1 VFDVRRDAVPRRST
15 LALDVMPPVT
25 HQLLKVLDEAA
36 ELLKRDGESHWST
49 WLHHARASLESSDYS
64 GIDYLLSAYGGMGS
78 LNDFVLGQTQ
88 VDGKPG
94 WKPGSKALN
103 DRFDFLRSEAWRL
116 ATLIRKHHEM
126 RDV

>member
-1 VFDVRRDAVPRRST
+1 MPRRPT
-15 LALDVMPPVT
+15 LALDVMGPVT

-36 ELLKRDGESHWST
+36 ELLKCDGESHWSK
-49 WLHHARASLESSDYS
+49 WLLQARASLESSDYS

-103 DRFDFLRSEAWRL
+103 DRFDSLRSEAWRL
-116 ATLIRKHHEM
+116 ATYIRDHHEI
-126 RDV
+126 